1 MEVETCAL
9 APADWR
15 TRTLEAVCIRVTS
28 GGTPSRS
35 RHDFYV
41 DGVWPWVK
49 TQELQ
54 DRWIDQTD
62 ERITEEAVANSS
74 AKVLPANTILLAMY
88 GATVGQLG
96 ILRRPMAC
104 NQACCAMVV
113 DPDRADFR
121 FVFYQLRH
129 SRSQLKS
136 LATGAAQQNLSGAL
150 IRSLRLPFPPLP
162 EQRAIASVLGAL
174 DDKIEL
180 NRRMC
185 QTLEEMARAL
195 FKSWFVDFDPVRAKM
210 EGRDPGLPKEIADL
224 FPSRLVN
231 SELGPIPEGWTA
243 KLLGDYFA
251 VGIGGAWGDDEPA
264 RPDSIQVRCL
274 RGIDCHD
281 LAEGNLPEVPLRWV
295 TRKQIADRKIS
306 QGTLL
311 VEGSGSFCGRSLLWR
326 DEFTPLY
333 HEPVIYSNFCKRL
346 DPVAT
351 TSEAFVAWYH
361 MRRAYELGLLVGFRA
376 GTAFP
381 NFDIHG
387 ALRGVRIPGPP
398 SELAKRFEQIA
409 KQLVR
414 VDLRTQSATLAALRD
429 TLLPKLISG
438 ELRVPA
444 SLGSMQ
450 EVASPGFSMEQSR

>member
-9 APADWR
+9 APTDWR
-15 TRTLEAVCIRVTS
+15 IRTVEDVCVRVTS

-35 RHDFYV
+35 RHDFYL

-54 DRWIDQTD
+54 DTWIDQTD

-96 ILRRPMAC
+96 ILRRPMTC

-113 DPDRADFR
+113 APDRADFR

-174 DDKIEL
+174 DDKIDL

-195 FKSWFVDFDPVRAKM
+195 FKSWFVDFDPVLAKM
-210 EGRDPGLPKEIADL
+210 EGRDPGLPKEVAEL
-224 FPSRLVN
+224 FPSRLVD
-231 SELGPIPEGWTA
+231 SELGPIPEGWRVA
-243 KLLGDYFA
+243 ALGEIA
-251 VGIGGAWGDDEPA
+251 APH
-264 RPDSIQVRCL
+264 R
-274 RGIDCHD
+274 D
-281 LAEGNLPEVPLRWV
+281 LAQSNELDERTNYIGLEHMPRRSITL
-295 TRKQIADRKIS
+295 ADWS
-306 QGTLL
+306 
-311 VEGSGSFCGRSLLWR
+311 
-326 DEFTPLY
+326 
-333 HEPVIYSNFCKRL
+333 
-346 DPVAT
+346 
-351 TSEAFVAWYH
+351 TSEAVESSKFRFASGDILFGKLRPYFHKVGIAPTDGVCSTDIVVARPLEPETFGLTIGVMSSDAFVAH
-361 MRRAYELGLLVGFRA
+361 TDRSSA
-376 GTAFP
+376 GTRMPRTNWADMSAFRIVTP
-381 NFDIHG
+381 NRDVAEVHTRAVKSMVDRIVLCIHET
-387 ALRGVRIPGPP
+387 R
-398 SELAKRFEQIA
+398 
-409 KQLVR
+409 
-414 VDLRTQSATLAALRD
+414 TLAALRD

-444 SLGSMQ
+444 SLGSIQ
-450 EVASPGFSMEQSR
+450 EVAT